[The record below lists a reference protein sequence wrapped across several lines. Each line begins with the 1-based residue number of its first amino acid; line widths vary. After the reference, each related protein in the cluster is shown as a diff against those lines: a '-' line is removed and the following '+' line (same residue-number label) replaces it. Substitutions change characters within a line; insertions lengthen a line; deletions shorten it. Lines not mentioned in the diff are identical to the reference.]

1 LIGKIKL
8 SLLDKLN
15 FPLVMKFFQRKRIR
29 YAPFGMLF
37 ATVSI
42 LLAFLLF
49 KTDIFGGFFK
59 ALEYKSLD
67 VMFKWRG
74 AVLPN
79 PNLIIVKI
87 DERELI
93 DFGYPIP
100 HNITAQAIYYMT
112 EAGAKAIGIDL
123 FLNKQSEEALNKLLV
138 YSTEHSNV
146 YLAVGPYRPSGIS
159 DEEVDFYVDSLVH
172 YKVSK
177 WGVPIQP
184 QMKGYFHRSVTFAGK
199 SFDELVDACSGIG
212 HVAILPDPFDGVQR
226 RVPLFVE
233 YAGRIYPSLGA
244 VLAFE
249 YLGIDYKNVKITK
262 KRNEIVFSFDG
273 LQIPT
278 SLKSELFV
286 NYAGPDTI
294 FRQVSL
300 YKVIEAGMNGDK
312 EFLSQFK
319 NAVVIIGPTA
329 RSLGDLGPNPFSEK
343 SPNVYIHAN
352 VFNTIVSQNFIR
364 PVSWRVQFL
373 IMIVL
378 TMIVGISGFITK
390 FHNSLILTVA
400 ILIGYFAFSFLSFT
414 QLLRWFY
421 NAEPTLSILICYISS
436 VSYLT
441 IRENK
446 QKQQIRSMF
455 EKYVDASVVDKLI
468 ENPELMAL
476 GGEERELTILF
487 SDIQGFT
494 TMSEKLTPHELVT
507 LLNELLDE
515 LSLIIFKNKGT
526 IDKYIGDAIMA
537 FWGAPI
543 PDENHAYNACV
554 TAIEMQEKLK
564 ELRERWKKLGRPEIK
579 MRIGIN
585 TGKVIVGNMGSKVKF
600 NYTVIGDDVNLASR
614 LEGANKEY
622 GTSIMIGEST
632 YEKVKDKVVAREL
645 DLLVVKGKTEPV
657 KVYELIGLVNNTL
670 PSWINEFVEVYH
682 EALKLYREREWD
694 RAIELFSRALEIY
707 PDDYTCKLY
716 IQRCLYFKEVPPPE
730 DWSGVF
736 VMQTK

>member
-1 LIGKIKL
+1 
-8 SLLDKLN
+8 
-15 FPLVMKFFQRKRIR
+15 MKVFQKKRVK
-29 YAPFGMLF
+29 YAPLGILF
-37 ATVSI
+37 SLVSI
-42 LLAFLLF
+42 LLAILLF
-49 KTDIFGGFFK
+49 KTDIFGSFFK

-67 VMFKWRG
+67 MMFKARG
-74 AVLPN
+74 PVLPN

-93 DFGYPIP
+93 DYGYPIP

-123 FLNKQSEEALNKLLV
+123 FLNKQSDDSNNQLLV
-138 YSTEHSNV
+138 YTVEHSNV
-146 YLAVGPYRPSGIS
+146 FLAVGPYRPSGIS
-159 DEEVDFYVDSLVH
+159 DNEIDFYIDSLVH
-172 YKVSK
+172 YKIK
-177 WGVPIQP
+177 HWGVPIP
-184 QMKGYFHRSVTFAGK
+184 DELKPYFHRSVTFAGK
-199 SFDELVDACSGIG
+199 SFDELVEVASGIG

-233 YAGRIYPSLGA
+233 YAGNIYPSLGA

-249 YLGIDYKNVKITK
+249 YLGIDYKKIKITR
-262 KRNEIVFSFDG
+262 KRNEIVFSFDDF
-273 LQIPT
+273 QIPT
-278 SLKSELFV
+278 SLKSELFI

-300 YKVIEAGMNGDK
+300 NKVIEAGLNNDK

-319 NAVVIIGPTA
+319 NAIVIIGPTA
-329 RSLGDLGPNPFSEK
+329 RSVGDLGPNPFSEK
-343 SPNVYIHAN
+343 APNVFIHAN
-352 VFNTIVSQNFIR
+352 VFNTIVSRSFIR
-364 PVSWRVQFL
+364 PVSWRVQIL
-373 IMIVL
+373 IMIIL

-390 FHNSLILTVA
+390 FHNSLLLTVA
-400 ILIGYFAFSFLSFT
+400 ILVGYFAFSFLSFT

-421 NAEPTLSILICYISS
+421 NAEPTTSILLCYISS

-494 TMSEKLTPHELVT
+494 TIGEKLTPHQLVT

-537 FWGAPI
+537 FWGAPV

-554 TAIEMQEKLK
+554 TALEMQDRLR
-564 ELRERWKKLGRPEIK
+564 ELREKWKKLGRPEIK

-622 GTSIMIGEST
+622 GTSIMIGEAT
-632 YEKVKDKVVAREL
+632 YEKVKDKVIAREL

-657 KVYELIGLVNNTL
+657 RVYELIGLVNDTL
-670 PSWINEFVEVYH
+670 PDWIKKFIEIYH
-682 EALKLYREREWD
+682 EGLKNYRERNWD
-694 RAIELFSRALEIY
+694 KAIELFTKAIEIN
-707 PDDYTCKLY
+707 PNDYTSKLY
-716 IQRCLYFKEVPPPE
+716 IQRCSYFKESPPPP

>member
-1 LIGKIKL
+1 
-8 SLLDKLN
+8 
-15 FPLVMKFFQRKRIR
+15 MEFFKRKRIK
-29 YAPFGMLF
+29 YAPLGILF
-37 ATVSI
+37 ATISI
-42 LLAFLLF
+42 LIDILFF

-59 ALEYKSLD
+59 AFEYKSLD
-67 VMFKWRG
+67 MMFRARG
-74 AVLPN
+74 STLPN
-79 PNLIIVKI
+79 LNLIVVKI

-100 HNITAQAIYYMT
+100 HNITAQAIYHIT

-123 FLNKQSEEALNKLLV
+123 FLNKQSEEAYNQLLI
-138 YSTEHSNV
+138 YSAEHSNV
-146 YLAVGPYRPSGIS
+146 FLAVGPYRPSGIS
-159 DEEVDFYVDSLVH
+159 DDEIDFYVDSLVH
-172 YKVSK
+172 YKINH

-184 QMKGYFHRSVTFAGK
+184 EMKKYFHRSVTFAGK
-199 SFDELVDACSGIG
+199 SFDELVEASSGVG

-249 YLGIDYKNVKITK
+249 YLGIDYKKVKITR
-262 KRNEIVFSFDG
+262 KRNELVFNFDG

-278 SLKSELFV
+278 SLKSELFI

-300 YKVIEAGMNGDK
+300 YKVIEAGINGDK

-319 NAVVIIGPTA
+319 NAIVIIGPTA

-343 SPNVYIHAN
+343 SPNVFIHAN
-352 VFNTIVSQNFIR
+352 VFNTIVSRNFIR
-364 PVSWRVQFL
+364 PVSWRVQLFL
-373 IMIVL
+373 MVIL

-390 FHNSLILTVA
+390 FHNSLILTIS
-400 ILIGYFAFSFLSFT
+400 ILIAYFAFSFLSFT

-421 NAEPTLSILICYISS
+421 NAEPVVSILLCYISS

-494 TMSEKLTPHELVT
+494 TMSEKLTPHQLVT

-515 LSLIIFKNKGT
+515 LSMIIFKNKGT

-537 FWGAPI
+537 FWGAPV
-543 PDENHAYNACV
+543 PDENHAYNACA
-554 TAIEMQEKLK
+554 TALEMQEKLR

-585 TGKVIVGNMGSKVKF
+585 TGRVIVGNMGSKVKF

-632 YEKVKDKVVAREL
+632 YEKVKDKVIVREL
-645 DLLVVKGKTEPV
+645 DLLIVKGKTEPV
-657 KVYELIGLVNNTL
+657 RVYELIGLAGDTI
-670 PSWINEFVEVYH
+670 PIEMQKFIEIYH
-682 EALKLYREREWD
+682 TGLKFYRERNWD
-694 RAIELFSRALEIY
+694 KAIENFSKALEIY
-707 PDDYTCKLY
+707 PNDYTCKLY
-716 IQRCLYFKEVPPPE
+716 IQRCAYFKETPPPY

-736 VMQTK
+736 VMETK

>member
-1 LIGKIKL
+1 
-8 SLLDKLN
+8 
-15 FPLVMKFFQRKRIR
+15 MKFFKKQRLK
-29 YAPFGMLF
+29 YVPFGFLF
-37 ATVSI
+37 AFISI
-42 LLAFLLF
+42 SLVLLFF
-49 KTDIFGGFFK
+49 KTDVFGDFFK

-67 VMFKWRG
+67 MMFKARG
-74 AVLPN
+74 AILPN

-100 HNITAQAIYYMT
+100 HNITAQAIYYIT

-123 FLNKQSEEALNKLLV
+123 FLNKQSQEPYNQLLV
-138 YSTEHSNV
+138 YAAEHSNV
-146 YLAVGPYRPSGIS
+146 FLAVGPYKPSGIS
-159 DEEVDFYVDSLVH
+159 DNEVDLYIDSLVH
-172 YKVSK
+172 YKINH
-177 WGVPIQP
+177 WGVPIEP
-184 QMKGYFHRSVTFAGK
+184 DLKRYFHRSVTFAGK
-199 SFDELVDACSGIG
+199 SFDELVEASLGIG

-249 YLGIDYKNVKITK
+249 YLGIDYKKVQITK
-262 KRNEIVFSFDG
+262 RRNEIVFNIDG

-294 FRQVSL
+294 FRQVPL
-300 YKVIEAGMNGDK
+300 YKVIEAGINGDK

-319 NAVVIIGPTA
+319 NAIVIIGPTA

-343 SPNVYIHAN
+343 SPNVFIHAN
-352 VFNTIVSQNFIR
+352 VFNTIVSHNFIR
-364 PVSWRVQFL
+364 PVSWRVQIL
-373 IMIVL
+373 ILIIL

-390 FHNSLILTVA
+390 FYNSLLLTIS
-400 ILIGYFAFSFLSFT
+400 ILIAYFAFSFLSFT
-414 QLLRWFY
+414 QFLKWFY
-421 NAEPTLSILICYISS
+421 NAEPTISILLCYISS
-436 VSYLT
+436 VTFLT
-441 IRENK
+441 IQETK

-494 TMSEKLTPHELVT
+494 TMSEKLTPHQLVT

-515 LSLIIFKNKGT
+515 LSMIIFKNKGT

-537 FWGAPI
+537 FWGAPV
-543 PDENHAYNACV
+543 PDENHAYNACI
-554 TAIEMQEKLK
+554 TALEMQEKLR
-564 ELRERWKKLGRPEIK
+564 ELREKWKKLGRPEIK

-585 TGKVIVGNMGSKVKF
+585 TGRVIVGNMGSKVKF

-632 YEKVKDKVVAREL
+632 YEKVKDKIIAREL

-657 KVYELIGLVNNTL
+657 RVYELIGLVNDTL
-670 PSWINEFVEVYH
+670 PDEIKKFIEIYH
-682 EALKLYREREWD
+682 TGLKFYRMMEWD
-694 RAIELFSRALEIY
+694 KAIENFTKALEIS
-707 PDDYTCKLY
+707 PNDYTCKLY
-716 IQRCLYFKEVPPPE
+716 IQRCAYFKETPPPPN
-730 DWSGVF
+730 WSGVF
-736 VMQTK
+736 IMQTK

>member
-1 LIGKIKL
+1 MKL
-8 SLLDKLN
+8 FK
-15 FPLVMKFFQRKRIR
+15 KQRFK
-29 YAPFGMLF
+29 YTPFGFLF
-37 ATVSI
+37 SVVSI
-42 LLAFLLF
+42 FLVILFF
-49 KTDIFGGFFK
+49 KTDIFSDFFK

-67 VMFKWRG
+67 MMFKARG
-74 AVLPN
+74 SMLPN

-100 HNITAQAIYYMT
+100 HNITAQAIYYIT

-123 FLNKQSEEALNKLLV
+123 FLSKQNEESFNQLLT
-138 YSTEHSNV
+138 YATAHSNV
-146 YLAVGPYRPSGIS
+146 FLAVGPYKPSGIS
-159 DEEVDFYVDSLVH
+159 DYEVESYTDSLVH
-172 YKVSK
+172 YKINH

-184 QMKGYFHRSVTFAGK
+184 ELKKYFHRSVTFAGE
-199 SFDELVDACSGIG
+199 SFDELVEASSGVG
-212 HVAILPDPFDGVQR
+212 HVAIVPDPFDGVQR

-233 YAGRIYPSLGA
+233 YAGRVYPSLGA

-249 YLGIDYKNVKITK
+249 YLGIDYKKVKIIK
-262 KRNEIVFSFDG
+262 RRNEIVFDFDG

-278 SLKSELFV
+278 SLKSELFI

-300 YKVIEAGMNGDK
+300 YKVIEAGINGDK

-343 SPNVYIHAN
+343 SPNIFIHAN
-352 VFNTIVSQNFIR
+352 VFNTIVSRNFIR
-364 PVSWRVQFL
+364 PVSWRIQLFILV
-373 IMIVL
+373 IL
-378 TMIVGISGFITK
+378 TMIVGMSGFITK
-390 FHNSLILTVA
+390 FHNSLLLTIS
-400 ILIGYFAFSFLSFT
+400 ILIAYFAFSFLSFT
-414 QLLRWFY
+414 QFLRWFY
-421 NAEPTLSILICYISS
+421 NAEPMLSILLCYISS
-436 VSYLT
+436 VTYLT
-441 IRENK
+441 IQENK

-455 EKYVDASVVDKLI
+455 EKYVDASVVNKLI

-487 SDIQGFT
+487 SDVQGFT
-494 TMSEKLTPHELVT
+494 AISEKLTPHQLVT

-515 LSLIIFKNKGT
+515 LSMIIFKNKGT

-543 PDENHAYNACV
+543 PDENHAYAACV
-554 TAIEMQEKLK
+554 TALEMQEKLR
-564 ELRERWKKLGRPEIK
+564 ELREKWKKLGRPEIK
-579 MRIGIN
+579 MRVGIN

-622 GTSIMIGEST
+622 GTNIMIGEST
-632 YEKVKDKVVAREL
+632 YEKVKDKVIVREL
-645 DLLVVKGKTEPV
+645 DLLVVKGKTEPIRA
-657 KVYELIGLVNNTL
+657 YELIGLVNDTL
-670 PSWINEFVEVYH
+670 PDKVKNFIEIYH
-682 EALKLYREREWD
+682 SGLKLYRMREWD
-694 RAIELFSRALEIY
+694 KAIENFSKALEIF
-707 PDDYTCKLY
+707 PNDYTCKLY
-716 IQRCLYFKEVPPPE
+716 IQRCVYFKETPPPS

-736 VMQTK
+736 IMQTK

>member
-1 LIGKIKL
+1 MRFLQK
-8 SLLDKLN
+8 
-15 FPLVMKFFQRKRIR
+15 KRIQ
-29 YAPFGMLF
+29 YAPFGILF
-37 ATVSI
+37 ATISIILSI
-42 LLAFLLF
+42 LFF
-49 KTDIFGGFFK
+49 KTDIFGDIFK

-67 VMFKWRG
+67 MMFKARG
-74 AVLPN
+74 SILPN

-100 HNITAQAIYYMT
+100 HNITAQAIYYLT

-123 FLNKQSEEALNKLLV
+123 FLNKQADENFNNLLV
-138 YSTEHSNV
+138 YSAAHSNV
-146 YLAVGPYRPSGIS
+146 FLAVGPYRPSGIS
-159 DEEVDFYVDSLVH
+159 DDEIDFYIDSLVH
-172 YKVSK
+172 YKVNQ
-177 WGVPIQP
+177 WGVSIQP
-184 QMKGYFHRSVTFAGK
+184 ELKRYFHRSVTFAGK
-199 SFDELVDACSGIG
+199 SFDELVEVSSGIG

-233 YAGRIYPSLGA
+233 YAGKIYPSLGA

-249 YLGIDYKNVKITK
+249 YLGIDYKKVNIVV
-262 KRNEIVFSFDG
+262 KRNEVVYDFEGF
-273 LQIPT
+273 QIPT

-300 YKVIEAGMNGDK
+300 YKVIEAGLKGDK

-319 NAVVIIGPTA
+319 NAIVIIGPTA

-343 SPNVYIHAN
+343 APNVFIHAN

-364 PVSWRVQFL
+364 PVSWRVQIL

-400 ILIGYFAFSFLSFT
+400 ILVGYFAFSFLSFT

-421 NAEPTLSILICYISS
+421 NAEPTLSILLCYISS
-436 VSYLT
+436 VSFLT
-441 IRENK
+441 FRENK
-446 QKQQIRSMF
+446 QKQQIKSMF
-455 EKYVDASVVDKLI
+455 EKYVDASVVEKLI

-476 GGEERELTILF
+476 GGEERELTIMF

-494 TMSEKLTPHELVT
+494 SMSEKLTPHELVT

-537 FWGAPI
+537 FWGAPV
-543 PDENHAYNACV
+543 PDENHAYNACI
-554 TAIEMQEKLK
+554 TALEMQEKLK
-564 ELRERWKKLGRPEIK
+564 ELREKWRKLKRPEIK

-585 TGKVIVGNMGSKVKF
+585 TGRVIIGNMGSKVKF
-600 NYTVIGDDVNLASR
+600 NYTVVGDDVNLASR

-622 GTSIMIGEST
+622 GTSIMIGEAT
-632 YEKVKDKVVAREL
+632 YNKVKDKFIVREL

-657 KVYELIGLVNNTL
+657 RVYELIGLVNDNL
-670 PSWINEFVEVYH
+670 PENMKRFIEIYNAGLE
-682 EALKLYREREWD
+682 LYRAMEWD
-694 RAIELFSRALEIY
+694 KAIEKFTQALEVN
-707 PDDYTCKLY
+707 PNDYTCKLY
-716 IQRCLYFKEVPPPE
+716 IQRCLHFKETPPPPN
-730 DWSGVF
+730 WTGVF
-736 VMQTK
+736 ILQTK

>member
-1 LIGKIKL
+1 
-8 SLLDKLN
+8 
-15 FPLVMKFFQRKRIR
+15 MKFFKKQRLK
-29 YAPFGMLF
+29 YVPFGFLF
-37 ATVSI
+37 ALISI
-42 LLAFLLF
+42 SLVILFF
-49 KTDIFGGFFK
+49 KTDVFGDFFK

-67 VMFKWRG
+67 MMFKARG
-74 AVLPN
+74 SMLPN

-100 HNITAQAIYYMT
+100 HNITAQAIYYIT

-123 FLNKQSEEALNKLLV
+123 FLSKQNEEDYNQLLI
-138 YSTEHSNV
+138 YATEHSNV
-146 YLAVGPYRPSGIS
+146 FLAVGPYKPSGIS
-159 DEEVDFYVDSLVH
+159 DDEVESYTDSLVH
-172 YKVSK
+172 FKINQ

-184 QMKGYFHRSVTFAGK
+184 ELKKYFHRSVTFAGK
-199 SFDELVDACSGIG
+199 SFDELVEASSGIG

-249 YLGIDYKNVKITK
+249 YLGIDYKKVQIVK
-262 KRNEIVFSFDG
+262 KRNEVVFNIDG

-300 YKVIEAGMNGDK
+300 YKVIEAGINGDK

-343 SPNVYIHAN
+343 SPNVFIHAN
-352 VFNTIVSQNFIR
+352 VFNTIVSHNYIK
-364 PVSWRVQFL
+364 PVSWRVQLL
-373 IMIVL
+373 ILIIL
-378 TMIVGISGFITK
+378 TTVVGISGFITK
-390 FHNSLILTVA
+390 FHNSLLLTVS
-400 ILIGYFAFSFLSFT
+400 ILIAYFAFSFLSFT
-414 QLLRWFY
+414 QFLRWFY
-421 NAEPTLSILICYISS
+421 NAEPTLSILLCYISS
-436 VSYLT
+436 VTFLT
-441 IRENK
+441 IQENK

-494 TMSEKLTPHELVT
+494 TMSEKLTPHQLVT

-515 LSLIIFKNKGT
+515 LSMIIFKNKGT

-537 FWGAPI
+537 FWGAPV
-543 PDENHAYNACV
+543 PDENHAYNACI
-554 TAIEMQEKLK
+554 TALEMQEKLR
-564 ELRERWKKLGRPEIK
+564 ELREKWKKLGRPEIK

-585 TGKVIVGNMGSKVKF
+585 TGRVIVGNMGSKVKF

-622 GTSIMIGEST
+622 GTNIMIGEST
-632 YEKVKDKVVAREL
+632 YEKVKDKVIVREL

-657 KVYELIGLVNNTL
+657 RVYELIGPVNDTL
-670 PSWINEFVEVYH
+670 PDEVKKFIEIYH
-682 EALKLYREREWD
+682 LGLKFYRMKEWD
-694 RAIELFSRALEIY
+694 KAIENFSKALEIF
-707 PDDYTCKLY
+707 PNDYTCKLY
-716 IQRCLYFKEVPPPE
+716 IQRCAYFKETPPPPN
-730 DWSGVF
+730 WSGVF
-736 VMQTK
+736 IMQTK

>member
-1 LIGKIKL
+1 
-8 SLLDKLN
+8 
-15 FPLVMKFFQRKRIR
+15 MKFFQKKRIQ
-29 YAPFGMLF
+29 YAPFGILF
-37 ATVSI
+37 ATISIFLSI
-42 LLAFLLF
+42 LFF
-49 KTDIFGGFFK
+49 KTDIFGDIFK

-67 VMFKWRG
+67 MMFKARG
-74 AVLPN
+74 SILPN
-79 PNLIIVKI
+79 PNLIVVKI

-112 EAGAKAIGIDL
+112 EAGAKAIAIDL
-123 FLNKQSEEALNKLLV
+123 FLNKQIDENFNKLLV
-138 YSTEHSNV
+138 YSVEHSNV
-146 YLAVGPYRPSGIS
+146 FLAVGPYRPSGIS
-159 DEEVDFYVDSLVH
+159 DAELDSYIDSLVYH
-172 YKVSK
+172 KIK
-177 WGVPIQP
+177 HWGIPIQP
-184 QMKGYFHRSVTFAGK
+184 ELKRYFHRSVTFAGK
-199 SFDELVDACSGIG
+199 SFDELVESSHGIG
-212 HVAILPDPFDGVQR
+212 HVAILPDFDGVQR
-226 RVPLFVE
+226 RIPLFVE

-249 YLGIDYKNVKITK
+249 YLGIDYKNVNIIK
-262 KRNEIVFSFDG
+262 KRNEIVFDFDG
-273 LQIPT
+273 LKIPT
-278 SLKSELFV
+278 TLKSELYI
-286 NYAGPDTI
+286 NYVGPDTI

-300 YKVIEAGMNGDK
+300 YKVIEAGMKGDA

-319 NAVVIIGPTA
+319 NAIVIIGPTA
-329 RSLGDLGPNPFSEK
+329 RSVGDLGPNPFSEK
-343 SPNVYIHAN
+343 SPNVFIHAN
-352 VFNTIVSQNFIR
+352 VFNTIVSKNFIR
-364 PVSWRVQFL
+364 PVSWRVQIF
-373 IMIVL
+373 IMIIL
-378 TMIVGISGFITK
+378 TLIVGVSGFITR
-390 FHNSLILTVA
+390 FHNSLLLTLA
-400 ILIGYFAFSFLSFT
+400 ILIGYLAFSFLSFT

-421 NAEPTLSILICYISS
+421 NAEPIFSILLCYISS
-436 VSYLT
+436 VSFLT
-441 IRENK
+441 FKENK

-494 TMSEKLTPHELVT
+494 TMSEKLNPHQLVT

-515 LSLIIFKNKGT
+515 LSLIIFRNRGT

-537 FWGAPI
+537 FWGAPV
-543 PDENHAYNACV
+543 PDENHAYNACI

-564 ELRERWKKLGRPEIK
+564 ELREKWKKLERPEIR

-622 GTSIMIGEST
+622 GTNIMIGELT
-632 YEKVKDKVVAREL
+632 YEKVKDKFIVREL

-657 KVYELIGLVNNTL
+657 RVYELIAPVNNTL
-670 PSWINEFVEVYH
+670 PENTKKFIELYH
-682 EALKLYREREWD
+682 QALKLYRSKEWD
-694 RAIELFSRALEIY
+694 KAIEKFMQALELH
-707 PDDYTCKLY
+707 PNDYTCKLY
-716 IQRCLYFKEVPPPE
+716 IQRCLYFKEVPPPP
-730 DWSGVF
+730 DWTGVF

>member
-1 LIGKIKL
+1 MRFLQK
-8 SLLDKLN
+8 
-15 FPLVMKFFQRKRIR
+15 KRIQ
-29 YAPFGMLF
+29 YAPFGILF
-37 ATVSI
+37 ATISIILSI
-42 LLAFLLF
+42 LFF
-49 KTDIFGGFFK
+49 KTDIFGDIFK

-67 VMFKWRG
+67 MMFKARG
-74 AVLPN
+74 SILPN

-100 HNITAQAIYYMT
+100 HNITAQAIYYLT

-123 FLNKQSEEALNKLLV
+123 FLNKQADENFNNLLV
-138 YSTEHSNV
+138 YSAAHSNV
-146 YLAVGPYRPSGIS
+146 FLAVGPYRPSGIS
-159 DEEVDFYVDSLVH
+159 DDEIDFYIDSLVH
-172 YKVSK
+172 YKVNQ
-177 WGVPIQP
+177 WGVSIQP
-184 QMKGYFHRSVTFAGK
+184 ELKRYFHRSVTFAGK
-199 SFDELVDACSGIG
+199 SFDELVEVSSGIG

-233 YAGRIYPSLGA
+233 YAGKIYPSLGA

-249 YLGIDYKNVKITK
+249 YLGIDYKKVNIVV
-262 KRNEIVFSFDG
+262 KRNEVVYDFEGF
-273 LQIPT
+273 QIPT

-300 YKVIEAGMNGDK
+300 YKVIEAGLKGDK

-319 NAVVIIGPTA
+319 NAIVIIGPTA

-343 SPNVYIHAN
+343 APNVFIHAN

-364 PVSWRVQFL
+364 PVSWRVQIL

-400 ILIGYFAFSFLSFT
+400 ILVGYFAFSFLSFT

-421 NAEPTLSILICYISS
+421 NAEPTLSILLCYISS
-436 VSYLT
+436 VSFLT
-441 IRENK
+441 FRENK
-446 QKQQIRSMF
+446 QKQQIKSMF
-455 EKYVDASVVDKLI
+455 EKYVDASVVEKLI

-476 GGEERELTILF
+476 GGEERELTIMF

-494 TMSEKLTPHELVT
+494 SMSEKLTPHELVT

-537 FWGAPI
+537 FWGAPV
-543 PDENHAYNACV
+543 PDENHAYNACI
-554 TAIEMQEKLK
+554 TALEMQEKLK
-564 ELRERWKKLGRPEIK
+564 ELREKWRKLKRPEIK

-585 TGKVIVGNMGSKVKF
+585 TGRVIIGNMGSKVKF
-600 NYTVIGDDVNLASR
+600 NYTVVGDDVNLASR

-622 GTSIMIGEST
+622 GTSIMIGEAT
-632 YEKVKDKVVAREL
+632 YNKVKDKFIVREL

-657 KVYELIGLVNNTL
+657 RVYELIGLANDNL
-670 PSWINEFVEVYH
+670 PENMKRFIEIYNAGLE
-682 EALKLYREREWD
+682 LYRAMEWD
-694 RAIELFSRALEIY
+694 KAIEKFTQALEVN
-707 PDDYTCKLY
+707 PNDYTCKLY
-716 IQRCLYFKEVPPPE
+716 IQRCLHFKETPPPLN
-730 DWSGVF
+730 WTGVF
-736 VMQTK
+736 ILQTK

>member
-1 LIGKIKL
+1 
-8 SLLDKLN
+8 
-15 FPLVMKFFQRKRIR
+15 MKFFKKQRLR
-29 YAPFGMLF
+29 YVPFGFLF
-37 ATVSI
+37 ALISI
-42 LLAFLLF
+42 SLVVLFF
-49 KTDIFGGFFK
+49 KTDVFGDFFK

-67 VMFKWRG
+67 MMFKARG
-74 AVLPN
+74 SVLPN

-100 HNITAQAIYYMT
+100 HNITAQAIYYIT

-123 FLNKQSEEALNKLLV
+123 FLNKQSEEQYNQLLI
-138 YSTEHSNV
+138 YATQHSNV
-146 YLAVGPYRPSGIS
+146 FLAVGPYKPSGIS
-159 DEEVDFYVDSLVH
+159 DDEINSYIDSLVH
-172 YKVSK
+172 YKINH

-184 QMKGYFHRSVTFAGK
+184 DLKRYFHRSVTFAGK
-199 SFDELVDACSGIG
+199 SFDELVEASSGIG

-226 RVPLFVE
+226 KVPLFIE

-249 YLGIDYKNVKITK
+249 YLGIDYKKVKIIK
-262 KRNEIVFSFDG
+262 KRNEIVFDIDG

-286 NYAGPDTI
+286 NYAGPDTV

-343 SPNVYIHAN
+343 SPNVFIHAN
-352 VFNTIVSQNFIR
+352 VFNTIVSHNFIR
-364 PVSWRVQFL
+364 PVSWRIQLL
-373 IMIVL
+373 ILIIL
-378 TMIVGISGFITK
+378 SMIVGISGFITK
-390 FHNSLILTVA
+390 FYNSLLLTIS
-400 ILIGYFAFSFLSFT
+400 ILIAYFAFSFLSFT
-414 QLLRWFY
+414 QFLRWFY
-421 NAEPTLSILICYISS
+421 NAEPAISILLCYISS
-436 VSYLT
+436 VTFLT
-441 IRENK
+441 IQENK

-494 TMSEKLTPHELVT
+494 TMSEKLTPHQLVT

-515 LSLIIFKNKGT
+515 LSMIIFKNKGT

-537 FWGAPI
+537 FWGAPV

-554 TAIEMQEKLK
+554 TALEMQEKLR
-564 ELRERWKKLGRPEIK
+564 ELREKWKKLGRPEIK

-632 YEKVKDKVVAREL
+632 YEKVKDKVIVREL

-657 KVYELIGLVNNTL
+657 RVYELIGLVNDTL
-670 PSWINEFVEVYH
+670 PDEIKKFIDIYH
-682 EALKLYREREWD
+682 TGLKFYRMREWD
-694 RAIELFSRALEIY
+694 KAIENFMKALEIF
-707 PDDYTCKLY
+707 PNDYTCKLY
-716 IQRCLYFKEVPPPE
+716 IQRCAYFKETPPPPN
-730 DWSGVF
+730 WSGVF

>member
-1 LIGKIKL
+1 MR
-8 SLLDKLN
+8 LLQK
-15 FPLVMKFFQRKRIR
+15 KRIQ
-29 YAPFGMLF
+29 YAPFGILF
-37 ATVSI
+37 ATISIILSI
-42 LLAFLLF
+42 LFF
-49 KTDIFGGFFK
+49 KTDIFGDIFK

-67 VMFKWRG
+67 MMFKARG
-74 AVLPN
+74 SILPN

-100 HNITAQAIYYMT
+100 HNITAQAIYYLT
-112 EAGAKAIGIDL
+112 EAGVKAIGIDL
-123 FLNKQSEEALNKLLV
+123 FLNKQVDEDFNKLLV
-138 YSTEHSNV
+138 YSAAHSNV
-146 YLAVGPYRPSGIS
+146 FLAVGPYRPSGIS
-159 DEEVDFYVDSLVH
+159 DEEVDFYIDSLVH
-172 YKVSK
+172 YKVNQ
-177 WGVPIQP
+177 WGVSIQP
-184 QMKGYFHRSVTFAGK
+184 ELKRYFHRSVTFAGK
-199 SFDELVDACSGIG
+199 SFDELVEVSSGIG

-233 YAGRIYPSLGA
+233 YAGKIYPSLGA

-249 YLGIDYKNVKITK
+249 YLGIDYKKVNIIK
-262 KRNEIVFSFDG
+262 KRNEIVYDFGD

-294 FRQVSL
+294 FRQVPL
-300 YKVIEAGMNGDK
+300 YKVIEAGLKGDA
-312 EFLSQFK
+312 EFFSQFK
-319 NAVVIIGPTA
+319 NAIVIIGPTA

-343 SPNVYIHAN
+343 APNVFIHAN

-364 PVSWRVQFL
+364 PVSWRIQIL

-421 NAEPTLSILICYISS
+421 NAEPTLSILLCYISS
-436 VSYLT
+436 VSFLT
-441 IRENK
+441 FRENK

-455 EKYVDASVVDKLI
+455 EKYVDASVVEKLI
-468 ENPELMAL
+468 ENPDLMAL
-476 GGEERELTILF
+476 GGEERELTIMF

-494 TMSEKLTPHELVT
+494 SMSEKLTPHELVT

-537 FWGAPI
+537 FWGAPV
-543 PDENHAYNACV
+543 PDENHAYNACI
-554 TAIEMQEKLK
+554 TALEMQEKLR
-564 ELRERWKKLGRPEIK
+564 ELRERWKKLKRPEIK

-585 TGKVIVGNMGSKVKF
+585 TGRVIIGNMGSKVKF
-600 NYTVIGDDVNLASR
+600 NYTVVGDDVNLASR

-622 GTSIMIGEST
+622 GTSIMIGEAT
-632 YEKVKDKVVAREL
+632 YNKVKDKFIVREL

-657 KVYELIGLVNNTL
+657 RVYELIGLANDTL
-670 PSWINEFVEVYH
+670 PENLKRFIEIYH
-682 EALKLYREREWD
+682 TGLELYRAMEWD
-694 RAIELFSRALEIY
+694 KAIEKFTQALEVN
-707 PDDYTCKLY
+707 PNDYASKLY
-716 IQRCLYFKEVPPPE
+716 IQRCLYFKETPPPPN
-730 DWSGVF
+730 WAGVF
-736 VMQTK
+736 VLQTK

>member
-1 LIGKIKL
+1 MRLFSK
-8 SLLDKLN
+8 
-15 FPLVMKFFQRKRIR
+15 KRIQ
-29 YAPFGMLF
+29 YAPFGILF
-37 ATVSI
+37 ATISI
-42 LLAFLLF
+42 LLTLFLF
-49 KTDIFGGFFK
+49 KTDIFGSFFK

-67 VMFKWRG
+67 MMFKTRG
-74 AVLPN
+74 PILPN

-93 DFGYPIP
+93 DFNYPIP

-123 FLNKQSEEALNKLLV
+123 FLNKQSDKNLNNLLV
-138 YSTEHSNV
+138 YTAEHSNV
-146 YLAVGPYRPSGIS
+146 FLAVGPYRPSGIS
-159 DEEVDFYVDSLVH
+159 DDELDFYIDSLVH
-172 YKVSK
+172 YKVK
-177 WGVPIQP
+177 HWGVPIQP
-184 QMKGYFHRSVTFAGK
+184 ELKQYFHRSVTFAGK
-199 SFDELVDACSGIG
+199 SFDELVEASAGIG

-226 RVPLFVE
+226 RVPLFIE
-233 YAGRIYPSLGA
+233 YAGRVYPSLGLVHA
-244 VLAFE
+244 LE
-249 YLGIDYKNVKITK
+249 YLGIDYRKVNIVK
-262 KRNEIVFSFDG
+262 KRNEIIFDFDG
-273 LQIPT
+273 FKIPT
-278 SLKSELFV
+278 SLKSELFI

-300 YKVIEAGMNGDK
+300 YKVIEAGVKGDH

-319 NAVVIIGPTA
+319 NAIVIIGPTA

-343 SPNVYIHAN
+343 SPNIFIHAN

-364 PVSWRVQFL
+364 PVSWRVQIF

-378 TMIVGISGFITK
+378 TMIVGLSGFVTK
-390 FHNSLILTVA
+390 FRNSLILTIS

-414 QLLRWFY
+414 QFLRWFY
-421 NAEPTLSILICYISS
+421 NAEPMLGILICYISS
-436 VSYLT
+436 VSFLT
-441 IRENK
+441 FRENK

-515 LSLIIFKNKGT
+515 LSIIIFKNKGT

-554 TAIEMQEKLK
+554 TALEMQEKLK
-564 ELRERWKKLGRPEIK
+564 ELREKWKKLKRPEIK

-585 TGKVIVGNMGSKVKF
+585 TGKVIVGNMGSKIKF
-600 NYTVIGDDVNLASR
+600 NYTVVGDDVNLASR

-622 GTSIMIGEST
+622 GTNIMIGEST
-632 YEKVKDKVVAREL
+632 YKKVKDKFICREL

-657 KVYELIGLVNNTL
+657 RVYELIAPVNDTL
-670 PSWINEFVEVYH
+670 PDEMKKFLEIYH
-682 EALKLYREREWD
+682 DGLELYRSMEWD
-694 RAIELFSRALEIY
+694 KAIDRFTKALEIY
-707 PDDYTCKLY
+707 PNDFTCKLY
-716 IQRCLYFKEVPPPE
+716 IQRCLYFKESSPPPN
-730 DWSGVF
+730 WTGVF